1 MLRRLLFSTLAVL
14 FSAAGTIPAAAQ
26 ALAPSQASAPSAPG
40 FNDPPPSPDEIR
52 SRAKI
57 LLANQHA
64 NDQAIE
70 EYERVERLTDR
81 TAGMNPKV
89 LEDKEYRVVPTG
101 FGTYKILLRQDG
113 NHVSDAEYRRELQKW
128 EDALEIALN
137 PSDSRAKDLD
147 AKYEKRQHDRA
158 DLVDAMRDAF
168 TPHWT
173 GREMRDGHVCDV
185 IVLAPDPNFHP
196 HSLLQEALTHVTLKI
211 WVDHSSNELVRGEA
225 NVIRDISVGA
235 GIFGKLYRGGV
246 FSMDQQEFAP
256 GVWLP
261 IRIQYD
267 YTIRK
272 FLFTSEEHQLMQAS
286 HYRRLGSPKDAL
298 AVVQGELA
306 RKTPERGDP

>member
-1 MLRRLLFSTLAVL
+1 MLRWLLFSSLAVL
-14 FSAAGTIPAAAQ
+14 FFAAGTLPAAAQ
-26 ALAPSQASAPSAPG
+26 APAPSQAGAPAAPG
-40 FNDPPPSPDEIR
+40 LNDPPPSPEEIR

-64 NDQAIE
+64 NDRAVE

-101 FGTYKILLRQDG
+101 FGTYKILLRQEG
-113 NHVSDAEYRRELQKW
+113 NHVTNAEYRRELQKW

-137 PSDSRAKDLD
+137 PSDSRAKDLH
-147 AKYEKRQHDRA
+147 AKYEKKQHERA
-158 DLVDAMRDAF
+158 DMVDAMQDAF
-168 TPHWT
+168 IPHWT
-173 GREMRDGHVCDV
+173 GREIRNGRVCDV
-185 IVLAPDPNFHP
+185 LVLEPDPNFHP
-196 HSLLQEALTHVTLKI
+196 RSLLQEALAHVTVKI
-211 WVDHSSNELVRGEA
+211 WVDHSTDQLVRGEA
-225 NVIRDISVGA
+225 NVIRDISVGG

-246 FSMDQQEFAP
+246 FSMDQQEIAP

-267 YTIRK
+267 FTIRK
-272 FLFTSEEHQLMQAS
+272 FLFTSEEHQLMQAGQ
-286 HYRRLGSPKDAL
+286 YRRLGSPREAL

-306 RKTPERGDP
+306 NKTPDRSDP